1 MKTRGAE
8 LFNIGK
14 EKISSITVLSQI
26 KVMLEE
32 DINVLESISQHEAF
46 SKSFKLLLASLIN
59 TKQKMLDV
67 INEPHGVFPD
77 AVAPPQRK
85 GVSTHKMSSHANFND
100 EISMCSMFYK
110 IESDQMNYVRHQLYR
125 KGIPTEIYKTMKK
138 ILSMYT
144 RTESQL
150 KRIVKTK
157 QIFPLR
163 S

>member
-32 DINVLESISQHEAF
+32 DVKVLESINQHQSF
-46 SKSFKLLLASLIN
+46 SKSFKMLLTSLIN
-59 TKQKMLDV
+59 AKKKMLKL
-67 INEPHGVFPD
+67 INEPYGVFPE

-85 GVSTHKMSSHANFND
+85 GVSSHKMSSHANFED

-125 KGIPTEIYKTMKK
+125 KGIPTDIYHITKK
-138 ILSMYT
+138 ILGMYT
-144 RTESQL
+144 RIESQL